1 MAERLLWLRPTPSLP
16 CNPLLT
22 LQPLAKSASA
32 LVSGDAL
39 SAPLSGK
46 VLAASPLPADLL
58 CYELD
63 SVMMTTSD
71 RKPFEIARDAL
82 KQITA
87 RKMQPTPANYQAI
100 YNEIAGTA
108 NDPPFPMERLRDIA
122 RVLPAKTPGQLKQR
136 ALFESAIGQLSWS
149 GVKNALVAYGG
160 FTPAVTL
167 HGAGAPL
174 AAGATAPAA
183 ALSAPALTAEFLGQ
197 IARMIEFMLPAM
209 GDEDERFGEQAQTL
223 LAAMRRPAAE
233 TDVGGVKIMLANF
246 SHRVSFA
253 AEEQLEVKSTLLRL
267 LQLIIQNIGALCLDD
282 RWLKGQTDALMAA
295 AMPPLTLRRLDD
307 VERRLKDVILK
318 QSEAKG
324 RLLDAQTEMR
334 QMLAMF
340 VERLSHMTESTSAYH
355 GKLEET
361 ARLIEQAQSFAE
373 ITPVLKDIVGTTRTM
388 ASDSL
393 SARDQLRDMQERVD
407 ASEVE
412 LAKLHQQLDR
422 ISAQARHDP
431 LTGALN
437 RKGLDEAMEREVS
450 NVRRKGLPLCMGMLD
465 IDNFKLLNDRLGHA
479 SGDSALTHLANVARE
494 VMRPQ
499 DSLARYG
506 GEEFVLLLP
515 DTALD
520 QGIEAMTRLQR
531 ELTKRFFM
539 AGTEK
544 VLITFSAG
552 VAQLGEEENGAEAI
566 RRADQAMYLA
576 KRAGKNRVLGA

>member
-100 YNEIAGTA
+100 YNEIAGTP

-253 AEEQLEVKSTLLRL
+253 AEEQLEVKSTLLKL

>member
-22 LQPLAKSASA
+22 PQPLAKSASA
-32 LVSGDAL
+32 LGSGGTL
-39 SAPLSGK
+39 PAPLSGK

-82 KQITA
+82 KQISA

-108 NDPPFPMERLRDIA
+108 NDPPFPIERLRDIA

-174 AAGATAPAA
+174 AAGATAPAP

-282 RWLKGQTDALMAA
+282 RWLRGQTDALMAA

-544 VLITFSAG
+544 ILITFSAG
-552 VAQLGEEENGAEAI
+552 VAQLGEEENGNEAI

>member
-576 KRAGKNRVLGA
+576 KRDGKNRVLGA

>member
-479 SGDSALTHLANVARE
+479 SGDSALTHLANVSRE

-544 VLITFSAG
+544 ILITFSAG